1 MKEIKYLDDSS
12 AKIARVGK
20 KLSVWFKVSSSPK
33 VATSRVRTNPKS
45 KLTNLACIVSHG
57 NDMEFAPINV
67 ADLLAF
73 RLPVDTVGIMFVF
86 SPKGREGSETF
97 SVTIDFAGRLLEV
110 VGNRDEVVDLCS
122 WLHMPILV
130 E

>member
-12 AKIARVGK
+12 AKIVHLGG
-20 KLSVWFKVSSSPK
+20 KLSAWFKISSSSK
-33 VATSRVRTNPKS
+33 AVTSRVRTNPKS
-45 KLTNLACIVSHG
+45 KLTNMACIVSHG
-57 NDMEFAPINV
+57 NDMELAPITI

-73 RLPVDTVGIMFVF
+73 RLPVDAVGIMLVF
-86 SPKGREGSETF
+86 IQKGSKLGETF